1 MKKRK
6 FYIVLIVVLLN
17 VVFYGCEK
25 ENNSIELGTVSGE
38 NTDWSQENS
47 ACIYVHIS
55 GAVKNPGV
63 YSVAEGTRL
72 YQVIGM
78 AGGLT
83 KKAKQDLLNLAETVI
98 DGQKIHVM
106 SKKEYKRQNSVDDE
120 DTKDGSSNDESDD
133 LVNINTASES
143 QLTKLPG
150 IGPSKA
156 TAIVA
161 YREENGMF
169 SSVENIKNVSGI
181 GDATFSNIESMI
193 TVN

>member
-1 MKKRK
+1 
-6 FYIVLIVVLLN
+6 
-17 VVFYGCEK
+17 
-25 ENNSIELGTVSGE
+25 
-38 NTDWSQENS
+38 
-47 ACIYVHIS
+47 
-55 GAVKNPGV
+55 
-63 YSVAEGTRL
+63 
-72 YQVIGM
+72 M

-120 DTKDGSSNDESDD
+120 DTKDGSSNDGSDD

-156 TAIVA
+156 AAIVA

>member
-6 FYIVLIVVLLN
+6 FYIVLIVVLVN
-17 VVFYGCEK
+17 VVFYGCENEK
-25 ENNSIELGTVSGE
+25 DSIELGTVSSE
-38 NTDWSQENS
+38 NTVVDKESSTN
-47 ACIYVHIS
+47 IYVHIS
-55 GAVKNPGV
+55 GSVKNPGV

-72 YQVIGM
+72 YQVVEM

-83 KKAKQDLLNLAETVI
+83 KKAKQDLLNLAETVT

-106 SKKEYKRQNSVDDE
+106 SKKEYKRQNSLGE
-120 DTKDGSSNDESDD
+120 EGTKDGSSNNVADGMI
-133 LVNINTASES
+133 NINTASETE
-143 QLTKLPG
+143 LTKLPG
-150 IGPSKA
+150 IGLSKA
-156 TAIVA
+156 AAIVT

-169 SSVENIKNVSGI
+169 SSIEDIKNVSGV